1 MVRKFD
7 RISIEFSMKFLR
19 KKSIE
24 FLTGISGS
32 NSVMVM
38 PPTHTGGRTQQLRF
52 HACTEPVEDFWIF
65 TVTWHKLV
73 KTLLTVAKKHW
84 PNVLSVSWLKRIW
97 FIWEQHPSSFL
108 RISLMDRDRALL
120 QDVVD
125 TWLASKESVLFNV
138 WLSYELDTWWLQ
150 VSLSKR

>member
-52 HACTEPVEDFWIF
+52 HACTEPVEEEHNNY
-65 TVTWHKLV
+65 VSMP
-73 KTLLTVAKKHW
+73 A
-84 PNVLSVSWLKRIW
+84 LSQWRTFEYS
-97 FIWEQHPSSFL
+97 P
-108 RISLMDRDRALL
+108 
-120 QDVVD
+120 
-125 TWLASKESVLFNV
+125 
-138 WLSYELDTWWLQ
+138 
-150 VSLSKR
+150 